1 MIFQEC
7 MQTCPTPRLEALMPG
22 EEYVTSTTG
31 CCPMPIKTCK
41 KEKCPT
47 QSKICEDYLEA
58 TLDQATK
65 DDCCPQFV
73 CGKNFQ

>member
-22 EEYVTSTTG
+22 EEYVTSMAG

-41 KEKCPT
+41 KEKCT
-47 QSKICEDYLEA
+47 TESKICEDYLEA